1 MTPQHP
7 VRSIKFRKMVGRTLS
22 IERGSVNDRWRAV
35 SAQPQEGQDGDDHD
49 DYTDDDEDVGH
60 YSLRKQDMID
70 TKHPK
75 WGDVPQFP

>member
-1 MTPQHP
+1 M
-7 VRSIKFRKMVGRTLS
+7 IGRTLS
-22 IERGSVNDRWRAV
+22 IERGSVNDRRLPP

-70 TKHPK
+70 TKRPK
-75 WGDVPQFP
+75 WGIVPQFP

>member
-1 MTPQHP
+1 M
-7 VRSIKFRKMVGRTLS
+7 IGRTLS
-22 IERGSVNDRWRAV
+22 IERGSVNNRRLPP

-70 TKHPK
+70 TKRPK
-75 WGDVPQFP
+75 RGDVPQFP